1 MSKGFES
8 VANDLEQQMDEG
20 LDETTTT
27 AFTTMKLALKTKK
40 KAARKPNKAPETS
53 KMQHFKRWLRNAQR
67 RSAVKAATSGTSS
80 STATTSSPAPNS
92 GITRSVVPEPAP
104 YDRETRSPLDLYLR
118 EVGQTDLITPQKEIE
133 LAALI
138 KKGDAAARELMIK
151 ANLRLVVK
159 IAKDYEHLG
168 LPLLDLINEGNIGL
182 MKAVE
187 RFDPAKGAKLSTY
200 SSWWIRQQIRRALAD
215 QAKTIR
221 LPVHVV
227 DKIYHLGRAE
237 IRLRE
242 QFGRDATDEELAE
255 ELDIATQRVAELRT
269 AAIRPASL
277 DAPLG
282 DDDTSRLADVVGDE
296 NAVDPYEEAEE
307 RADLTLL
314 RELLPKLPK
323 REEIIIRH
331 RFGLDGKNE
340 KTLEEIGNKLGL
352 TRERIRQLQTIALNR
367 LRKMMEQRDS
377 MKLAA

>member
-1 MSKGFES
+1 
-8 VANDLEQQMDEG
+8 
-20 LDETTTT
+20 
-27 AFTTMKLALKTKK
+27 MKLTLKSKPAVAVV
-40 KAARKPNKAPETS
+40 KAPAKAPESS

-67 RSAVKAATSGTSS
+67 RSPAKPAVTEAPT
-80 STATTSSPAPNS
+80 PAVAPKV
-92 GITRSVVPEPAP
+92 TRSVVAAPAP
-104 YDRETRSPLDLYLR
+104 YDREVRSPLDLYLR

-227 DKIYHLGRAE
+227 DKIYHMGKAE
-237 IRLRE
+237 VRLRE
-242 QFGRDATDEELAE
+242 QLGREASDEELAV
-255 ELDIATQRVAELRT
+255 ELDIATPRVAELRT
-269 AAIRPASL
+269 AAFRPASL

-307 RADLTLL
+307 RADLSLL

-367 LRKMMEQRDS
+367 LRKMMEQRDT

>member
-1 MSKGFES
+1 
-8 VANDLEQQMDEG
+8 
-20 LDETTTT
+20 
-27 AFTTMKLALKTKK
+27 MKLTLKSKPAVAVV
-40 KAARKPNKAPETS
+40 KAPAKAPESS

-67 RSAVKAATSGTSS
+67 RSPAKAAVTEAPT
-80 STATTSSPAPNS
+80 PAVAPKV
-92 GITRSVVPEPAP
+92 TRSVVAAPAP
-104 YDRETRSPLDLYLR
+104 YDREVRSPLDLYLR

-227 DKIYHLGRAE
+227 DKIYHMGKAE
-237 IRLRE
+237 VRLRE
-242 QFGRDATDEELAE
+242 QLGREATDEELAV
-255 ELDIATQRVAELRT
+255 ELDIATPRVAELRT
-269 AAIRPASL
+269 AAFRPASL

-307 RADLTLL
+307 RADLSLL

-367 LRKMMEQRDS
+367 LRKMMEQRDT

>member
-1 MSKGFES
+1 MRL
-8 VANDLEQQMDEG
+8 NP
-20 LDETTTT
+20 TTT
-27 AFTTMKLALKTKK
+27 
-40 KAARKPNKAPETS
+40 RKPATRVTAAHVPVATKVN
-53 KMQHFKRWLRNAQR
+53 HFKRWLRKSSGNRA
-67 RSAVKAATSGTSS
+67 RSAAAS
-80 STATTSSPAPNS
+80 ATTDTPALVAPQRP
-92 GITRSVVPEPAP
+92 TRTVEVSDPLPSE
-104 YDRETRSPLDLYLR
+104 RESRSALDLYLR
-118 EVGQTDLITPQKEIE
+118 EVGLVDLITPAKEIE
-133 LAALI
+133 LAARI
-138 KKGDAAARELMIK
+138 KRGDDAARELMIK

-159 IAKDYEHLG
+159 IAKDYEHIG

-215 QAKTIR
+215 QSKTIR

-227 DKIYHLGRAE
+227 DKIYHLGQAE
-237 IRLRE
+237 MRLRE
-242 QFGRDATDEELAE
+242 TFGRDATDEELAE
-255 ELDIATQRVAELRT
+255 ELEIAPARVAELRT
-269 AAIRPASL
+269 ASIRPASL

-282 DDDTSRLADVVGDE
+282 DDDTSRLSDVVRDE
-296 NAVDPYEEAEE
+296 NAENPYDQAEE
-307 RADLTLL
+307 RADLNLL

-323 REEIIIRH
+323 REEVILRH

-340 KTLEEIGNKLGL
+340 RTLEEIGAKLGL